1 MNEQIQFDFK
11 KWSYFFPKE
20 EQIWA
25 LLRMTNIFYKDPSP
39 FLLFFWICI
48 FISFKTNMLAYS
60 YSPVVVVLKEKKS
73 IVKALTMY
81 CYTKMHISFECFS
94 GLIAPDHYGI
104 SLLYEADT
112 RASWNCP
119 VLENF
124 FYFIPQICYRKD
136 SCFCLNKASA
146 VGLQL
151 KFHSKHTT
159 YFKCHKYFIKK

>member
-1 MNEQIQFDFK
+1 
-11 KWSYFFPKE
+11 
-20 EQIWA
+20 
-25 LLRMTNIFYKDPSP
+25 
-39 FLLFFWICI
+39 
-48 FISFKTNMLAYS
+48 MLAYS

-151 KFHSKHTT
+151 QFHSKHTT